1 MFKRIIKDERM
12 FGSKDISTVKPDKT
26 IIHPITLNT
35 INTSGFIN
43 PVCLT
48 KMYISNNKLNEF
60 DNYICNGENKYKEY
74 IQLPPISLNSQDLLE
89 IYNINNIEN
98 LKDWVENNLTT
109 YNEITLSRVLTCWI
123 TNNVDTLKLY
133 RKYFHEIFF
142 NIFYQH
148 SNIRKH
154 LRYEDDIKKYI
165 NEWIDNYKIDQDN
178 DFYRDIFKYIIN
190 LVK

>member
-1 MFKRIIKDERM
+1 MYKRTIKDDKK
-12 FGSKDISTVKPDKT
+12 FTSKEIITVKPDKK

-89 IYNINNIEN
+89 VYNINNIEN

-109 YNEITLSRVLTCWI
+109 YTDFTLIRVLTCWI

-133 RKYFHEIFF
+133 KKYFHEIFLK
-142 NIFYQH
+142 IFYNYN
-148 SNIRKH
+148 NIQKY
-154 LRYEDDIKKYI
+154 LSYEDDIKKYI
-165 NEWIDNYKIDQDN
+165 DEWIDNYKIDQANEFYN
-178 DFYRDIFKYIIN
+178 DIKKYIIN

>member
-12 FGSKDISTVKPDKT
+12 FGSKDIITVKPDKK
-26 IIHPITLNT
+26 IIHPITLNM

-98 LKDWVENNLTT
+98 LKDWFKDNILTF
-109 YNEITLSRVLTCWI
+109 NEITLERVLTCWI
-123 TNNVDTLKLY
+123 TNNIDTLKLY
-133 RKYFHEIFF
+133 KKYFHEIFF
-142 NIFYQH
+142 NIFYNYYDINKYL
-148 SNIRKH
+148 S
-154 LRYEDDIKKYI
+154 YEDEIKKYI
-165 NEWIDNYKIDQDN
+165 NEWLDNYKIDQDN
-178 DFYRDIFKYIIN
+178 KFYMDVKIYIFN